1 MKVRFGLKD
10 TINNKTMGYTNK
22 LYLGAYLHVKTESRL
37 YDLVGDREDLSET
50 PLGGDDSL
58 VLIQNISTGLIVDVG
73 IDDEEDTEVDFSLL
87 SPAAMIQN
95 FMLGYENIIDLIMTK
110 VPPDSVKVKFGLL
123 KYCE

>member
-1 MKVRFGLKD
+1 
-10 TINNKTMGYTNK
+10 MGYTNK

-58 VLIQNISTGLIVDVG
+58 ILIQNISTGLIVDVG